1 LGKFFDDE
9 GQSIS
14 DVETVLESLGLS
26 LRDKTT
32 KQFRDMGDVLNETM
46 VLWNELGAQGKTLEQ
61 SMLANAF
68 AGNRQSEVLK
78 SLMGSQKEYLAALE
92 IEADSLG
99 LTEQRYKIF
108 SDNIEAAKNRFTAS
122 LEEMWSKT
130 ITPETIINI
139 TNLGTKIIG
148 VINSLGGL
156 IPILKAIGA
165 ALIVINYQTI
175 LSGLGSLVTIIP
187 AVITGLTG
195 ITFGLGGVTTAL
207 AATTAGT
214 AMATAGISVLV
225 GALVLLIA
233 NAGKAKET
241 MVDVYNSFQKN
252 NASNKENQAE
262 LKTLADRY
270 DVLANSTT
278 RSIEDNIE
286 LLDIQS
292 TLNTKYG
299 ALTEGIN
306 LYSDAID
313 GNSVAIEKNIA
324 WIRAKALQE
333 AQDFVNRN
341 KYALE
346 EAKKYLTDA
355 TPIQFS
361 SSNLGSYST
370 QESYDPQQQMEYYGN
385 LIAENEG
392 RTDEAGRKYVEYLR
406 EQYELI
412 GDNIAA
418 ANKLIIEVE
427 GYQNI
432 INATSDSQDGFNDT
446 LATAKELAEASSAAT
461 SDASSS
467 YESLTSILESY
478 NKTKNLTI
486 NQAQELINAGYGEAL
501 SIDALTG
508 AITIDAVMLRQLAIA
523 KADAAIVALQ
533 NQMAIYLETTAIEA
547 QEADLVNNINL
558 WRQRKAAI
566 EGAAADTVSLLTA
579 IGGFGGFS
587 SSGGGGAAASQ
598 QVNVDAQE
606 AEIDAIN
613 EQIDALHDQQDALK
627 DLLKAYKDIID
638 AQKEKL
644 RLAKEE
650 DDYQK
655 SLEEKNKELVDI
667 DNELLALQFD
677 NSQEANQKRL
687 ELEELRAEK
696 AEEIAE
702 LQADRTYDIQMEALD
717 AEYAAYEEWINN
729 QLEGID
735 RLIEGFNAMIEAIR
749 DVIEALQDMNNQS
762 GGGYGGSSGTS
773 SSSSLPLPPRPGQTG
788 GGSGSGSGGFIYGS
802 GGAISNNSLIEEGFS
817 KGGMGI
823 IPDGHPNDSFPL
835 MAESGEMFMIFNK
848 QQQQQLARGARI
860 PNMGIGVANS
870 GTSSAGITVGDISI
884 SVAGN
889 LDKVALGD
897 IKTAVFDV
905 LNSASN
911 QRGKR
916 ANALTYSL

>member
-1 LGKFFDDE
+1 MLSALFDKWDDVTKAQEIAATSAGVAKDRYEIFLDSINASAANMKASWEAVWQKTINSDAIKFFY
-9 GQSIS
+9 
-14 DVETVLESLGLS
+14 
-26 LRDKTT
+26 
-32 KQFRDMGDVLNETM
+32 DMSAGVGDLVS
-46 VLWNELGAQGKTLEQ
+46 
-61 SMLANAF
+61 SM
-68 AGNRQSEVLK
+68 
-78 SLMGSQKEYLAALE
+78 
-92 IEADSLG
+92 
-99 LTEQRYKIF
+99 
-108 SDNIEAAKNRFTAS
+108 
-122 LEEMWSKT
+122 
-130 ITPETIINI
+130 
-139 TNLGTKIIG
+139 
-148 VINSLGGL
+148 GGL
-156 IPILKAIGA
+156 IPIVLSLAGAFVVLNFTNIAAGIGTAIKSVQTFMVTLRIA
-165 ALIVINYQTI
+165 A
-175 LSGLGSLVTIIP
+175 
-187 AVITGLTG
+187 
-195 ITFGLGGVTTAL
+195 
-207 AATTAGT
+207 AATAGEI
-214 AMATAGISVLV
+214 AVATAGIS
-225 GALVLLIA
+225 LLIGA
-233 NAGKAKET
+233 VIWVVSSLVTGTKQLENQIKTINESIASTTQEISDLESKENVIKNLGKEYLELKNNTEKSTEEQRRFNEVQERLKELLPEIAGYYDQAGNFVISETAITSNQEYVNLLQNQVDLKKELLALDVISLIDSEAEAYAKRQEKIADSSNLLNMAQTAKEGEFT
-241 MVDVYNSFQKN
+241 GWGAYEAGRYAGLDTTKIQKEIALLKSENAEAVQNIVD
-252 NASNKENQAE
+252 
-262 LKTLADRY
+262 
-270 DVLANSTT
+270 
-278 RSIEDNIE
+278 
-286 LLDIQS
+286 
-292 TLNTKYG
+292 G
-299 ALTEGIN
+299 
-306 LYSDAID
+306 
-313 GNSVAIEKNIA
+313 
-324 WIRAKALQE
+324 W
-333 AQDFVNRN
+333 
-341 KYALE
+341 
-346 EAKKYLTDA
+346 KYLTTEQQEEQKKQLANMGDFGQQVIDVLEGTAEAVASSPPIIPDPEAQIAAIESLINAMDA
-355 TPIQFS
+355 VTAAQKEQID
-361 SSNLGSYST
+361 NGYVST
-370 QESYDPQQQMEYYGN
+370 QTA
-385 LIAENEG
+385 I
-392 RTDEAGRKYVEYLR
+392 
-406 EQYELI
+406 ELI
-412 GDNIAA
+412 SANASLAQYLTQTANGYLFDAEAARQATYQEMLNAFTKYDIASAAVAAANGNYVFAMSAIAA
-418 ANKLIIEVE
+418 ANATKEEKEEMIGLL
-427 GYQNI
+427 
-432 INATSDSQDGFNDT
+432 NAF
-446 LATAKELAEASSAAT
+446 AAM
-461 SDASSS
+461 
-467 YESLTSILESY
+467 
-478 NKTKNLTI
+478 
-486 NQAQELINAGYGEAL
+486 
-501 SIDALTG
+501 G
-508 AITIDAVMLRQLAIA
+508 APV
-523 KADAAIVALQ
+523 
-533 NQMAIYLETTAIEA
+533 
-547 QEADLVNNINL
+547 
-558 WRQRKAAI
+558 
-566 EGAAADTVSLLTA
+566 VS
-579 IGGFGGFS
+579 GFS
-587 SSGGGGAAASQ
+587 GGGGGAAASQ